1 MLSSPSLTFL
11 YQTPTIV
18 KRVRSVPRGLRN
30 GPWAGLGCNLF
41 CGWRYSSLKEHEW
54 ADTENDAEMK
64 LAPDE
69 DLMLEVRNGAGETLG
84 VLFDRY
90 HAPLYNFYAK
100 LTGDRTLSEDLV
112 QEVFLRILKY
122 RQSYQPGTPFRAW
135 IYQIARNA
143 RVDHYRK
150 TPRHIT
156 YEPEMAPPVMP
167 KDSAQQSEE
176 AELLHRAMMQMPE
189 EKREILILSRFQE
202 LKYQEIARLLGCEL
216 GTVKTRIH
224 RAIQELRQ
232 VFRQLESGVAAA
244 GTNSAV
250 AKPIPPRR
258 AGNEM

>member
-1 MLSSPSLTFL
+1 MKE
-11 YQTPTIV
+11 QE
-18 KRVRSVPRGLRN
+18 RV
-30 GPWAGLGCNLF
+30 
-41 CGWRYSSLKEHEW
+41 
-54 ADTENDAEMK
+54 DTENDQTMK

-90 HAPLYNFYAK
+90 HTPLYNFYSK

-156 YEPEMAPPVMP
+156 FEPEMAPAVMP
-167 KDSAQQSEE
+167 KDSAQHSEE
-176 AELLHRAMMQMPE
+176 AELLHRALMQMPE

-202 LKYQEIARLLGCEL
+202 LKYDEIARLLGCEL
-216 GTVKTRIH
+216 GTVKTRMH

-232 VFRQLESGVAAA
+232 TFRQLERGMIDKDKNYGV
-244 GTNSAV
+244 TKFV
-250 AKPIPPRR
+250 PPRR
-258 AGNEM
+258 AGNEV

>member
-1 MLSSPSLTFL
+1 MKE
-11 YQTPTIV
+11 Q
-18 KRVRSVPRGLRN
+18 KR
-30 GPWAGLGCNLF
+30 A
-41 CGWRYSSLKEHEW
+41 E
-54 ADTENDAEMK
+54 TENDQAMK

-90 HAPLYNFYAK
+90 HSPLFNFYSK

-156 YEPEMAPPVMP
+156 FEPEMVAPVMP
-167 KDSAQQSEE
+167 KDAAQQSEE
-176 AELLHRAMMQMPE
+176 TALLHRALMQMPE
-189 EKREILILSRFQE
+189 EKREILVLSRFQE
-202 LKYQEIARLLGCEL
+202 LRYEEIARLLGCEL

-232 VFRQLESGVAAA
+232 NFKQLERGLAPREA
-244 GTNSAV
+244 GPAMVKT
-250 AKPIPPRR
+250 IPPRR
-258 AGNEM
+258 FGNEV

>member
-1 MLSSPSLTFL
+1 MKE
-11 YQTPTIV
+11 QE
-18 KRVRSVPRGLRN
+18 R
-30 GPWAGLGCNLF
+30 AG
-41 CGWRYSSLKEHEW
+41 
-54 ADTENDAEMK
+54 TENDQTMK

-69 DLMLEVRNGAGETLG
+69 DLMLDVRNGAGETLG

-90 HAPLYNFYAK
+90 HTPLYNFYSK

-150 TPRHIT
+150 TPKHIT
-156 YEPEMAPPVMP
+156 FEPEMAPAVMP
-167 KDSAQQSEE
+167 KDSAQHSEE
-176 AELLHRAMMQMPE
+176 SELLHRAMMQMPE

-202 LKYQEIARLLGCEL
+202 LRYDEIARLLGCEL

-232 VFRQLESGVAAA
+232 TFRQLESGVINKDK
-244 GTNSAV
+244 NSGV
-250 AKPIPPRR
+250 TKFIPPRR
-258 AGNEM
+258 AGNEV

>member
-1 MLSSPSLTFL
+1 
-11 YQTPTIV
+11 
-18 KRVRSVPRGLRN
+18 
-30 GPWAGLGCNLF
+30 
-41 CGWRYSSLKEHEW
+41 
-54 ADTENDAEMK
+54 MK

-90 HAPLYNFYAK
+90 HTPLYNFYSK

-150 TPRHIT
+150 TPKHIT
-156 YEPEMAPPVMP
+156 FEPEMAPAVMP
-167 KDSAQQSEE
+167 RDSAQESEE
-176 AELLHRAMMQMPE
+176 VELLHRALLQMPE
-189 EKREILILSRFQE
+189 EKKEILILSRFQE
-202 LKYQEIARLLGCEL
+202 LRYDEIARLLGCEL

-232 VFRQLESGVAAA
+232 TFRKLESGVINKDK
-244 GTNSAV
+244 NSGV
-250 AKPIPPRR
+250 TKFVPPRR
-258 AGNEM
+258 AGNEV

>member
-1 MLSSPSLTFL
+1 M
-11 YQTPTIV
+11 
-18 KRVRSVPRGLRN
+18 
-30 GPWAGLGCNLF
+30 
-41 CGWRYSSLKEHEW
+41 KEQER
-54 ADTENDAEMK
+54 ADTENDQTMK

-69 DLMLEVRNGAGETLG
+69 DLMLDVRNGAGETLG

-90 HAPLYNFYAK
+90 HTPLYNFYSK

-150 TPRHIT
+150 TPKHIT
-156 YEPEMAPPVMP
+156 FEPEMAPAVMP
-167 KDSAQQSEE
+167 RDSAQQSEE
-176 AELLHRAMMQMPE
+176 VELLHRALLQMPV
-189 EKREILILSRFQE
+189 EKKEILILSRFQE
-202 LKYQEIARLLGCEL
+202 LRYDEIARLLGCEL

-232 VFRQLESGVAAA
+232 TFRQLESGVINKDKNP
-244 GTNSAV
+244 GVTKFV
-250 AKPIPPRR
+250 PPRR
-258 AGNEM
+258 AGNEV

>member
-1 MLSSPSLTFL
+1 M
-11 YQTPTIV
+11 
-18 KRVRSVPRGLRN
+18 
-30 GPWAGLGCNLF
+30 
-41 CGWRYSSLKEHEW
+41 KEQER
-54 ADTENDAEMK
+54 ADTEKDQAMM

-69 DLMLEVRNGAGETLG
+69 ELMLEVRDGTGETLG

-90 HAPLYNFYAK
+90 HTPLYNFYSK

-112 QEVFLRILKY
+112 QEVFLRILRY

-150 TPRHIT
+150 TPRHISF
-156 YEPEMAPPVMP
+156 EPEMAPPVMP

-176 AELLHRAMMQMPE
+176 AALLHRALMQMRE
-189 EKREILILSRFQE
+189 EKREILILRRFQE
-202 LKYQEIARLLGCEL
+202 WKYEEMARVLGCEL
-216 GTVKTRIH
+216 GTVKTRIP

-232 VFRQLESGVAAA
+232 NFKRLERGIAPREAGSAAMK
-244 GTNSAV
+244 GM
-250 AKPIPPRR
+250 PPRT

>member
-1 MLSSPSLTFL
+1 M
-11 YQTPTIV
+11 
-18 KRVRSVPRGLRN
+18 
-30 GPWAGLGCNLF
+30 
-41 CGWRYSSLKEHEW
+41 KEQER
-54 ADTENDAEMK
+54 ADAENDQVMK

-90 HAPLYNFYAK
+90 HTPLYNFYSK

-122 RQSYQPGTPFRAW
+122 RQSYQEGTPFRAW

-150 TPRHIT
+150 TPKHIT
-156 YEPEMAPPVMP
+156 FEPEMAPAVMP
-167 KDSAQQSEE
+167 KDSAQHSEE
-176 AELLHRAMMQMPE
+176 AELLHRALMQLPE

-202 LKYQEIARLLGCEL
+202 LKYDEIARLLGCEL

-224 RAIQELRQ
+224 RAIHELRQ
-232 VFRQLESGVAAA
+232 TFRQLESGAIKKDK
-244 GTNSAV
+244 NSGV
-250 AKPIPPRR
+250 AKFVPPRR
-258 AGNEM
+258 AGNEL

>member
-1 MLSSPSLTFL
+1 
-11 YQTPTIV
+11 
-18 KRVRSVPRGLRN
+18 
-30 GPWAGLGCNLF
+30 
-41 CGWRYSSLKEHEW
+41 
-54 ADTENDAEMK
+54 MK

-69 DLMLEVRNGAGETLG
+69 ELMLEVRNGAGDTLG

-150 TPRHIT
+150 TAKHIT
-156 YEPEMAPPVMP
+156 YEPEMSPPVMP
-167 KDSAQQSEE
+167 KDAAQESEE
-176 AELLHRAMMQMPE
+176 AALLHRAMMQMPE

-202 LKYQEIARLLGCEL
+202 LKYEEIARLLGCEL

-232 VFRQLESGVAAA
+232 VFRQLESGVIAKNSDSA
-244 GTNSAV
+244 GPKS
-250 AKPIPPRR
+250 IPPRR

>member
-1 MLSSPSLTFL
+1 M
-11 YQTPTIV
+11 
-18 KRVRSVPRGLRN
+18 
-30 GPWAGLGCNLF
+30 
-41 CGWRYSSLKEHEW
+41 KEQEQ
-54 ADTENDAEMK
+54 AETENDQAMK

-69 DLMLEVRNGAGETLG
+69 ELMLEVRNGAGETLG

-90 HAPLYNFYAK
+90 HGPLYNFYAK

-150 TPRHIT
+150 TPKQVSF
-156 YEPEMAPPVMP
+156 EPEMAPPVLP
-167 KDSAQQSEE
+167 KDAAQESQE
-176 AELLHRAMMQMPE
+176 AELLHHAMMQMPE

-202 LKYQEIARLLGCEL
+202 LKYEEIARLLGCEL

-232 VFRQLESGVAAA
+232 VFRQLESGAITRNPHS
-244 GTNSAV
+244 G
-250 AKPIPPRR
+250 AKWIPPRR

>member
-1 MLSSPSLTFL
+1 MRE
-11 YQTPTIV
+11 QE
-18 KRVRSVPRGLRN
+18 R
-30 GPWAGLGCNLF
+30 
-41 CGWRYSSLKEHEW
+41 
-54 ADTENDAEMK
+54 ADTENDQTMK

-90 HAPLYNFYAK
+90 HTPLYNFYSK

-150 TPRHIT
+150 SPKHIT
-156 YEPEMAPPVMP
+156 FEPEMMPPVMP
-167 KDSAQQSEE
+167 KDSAQHSEE
-176 AELLHRAMMQMPE
+176 AELLHRALMQMPE

-202 LKYQEIARLLGCEL
+202 LKYDEIARLLGCEL

-232 VFRQLESGVAAA
+232 TFHQLERGMIDKDKNSGV
-244 GTNSAV
+244 TKFV
-250 AKPIPPRR
+250 PPRR
-258 AGNEM
+258 AGNEV

>member
-1 MLSSPSLTFL
+1 MKE
-11 YQTPTIV
+11 QE
-18 KRVRSVPRGLRN
+18 R
-30 GPWAGLGCNLF
+30 AG
-41 CGWRYSSLKEHEW
+41 
-54 ADTENDAEMK
+54 TENDQTMK

-90 HAPLYNFYAK
+90 HTPLYNFYSK

-150 TPRHIT
+150 TPKHIT
-156 YEPEMAPPVMP
+156 FEPEMAPAVMP
-167 KDSAQQSEE
+167 KDSAQHSEE
-176 AELLHRAMMQMPE
+176 AELLHRALMQMPE

-202 LKYQEIARLLGCEL
+202 LRYDEIARLLGCEL

-232 VFRQLESGVAAA
+232 TFRQLESGMINKDK
-244 GTNSAV
+244 NSGV
-250 AKPIPPRR
+250 TKFIPPRR
-258 AGNEM
+258 AGNEV

>member
-1 MLSSPSLTFL
+1 M
-11 YQTPTIV
+11 
-18 KRVRSVPRGLRN
+18 
-30 GPWAGLGCNLF
+30 
-41 CGWRYSSLKEHEW
+41 KEQER
-54 ADTENDAEMK
+54 AETENDQAMK

-69 DLMLEVRNGAGETLG
+69 DLMLEVRNGSGETLG

-100 LTGDRTLSEDLV
+100 LTGDRTLSDDLV

-122 RQSYQPGTPFRAW
+122 RQSYEPGTPFRAW

-156 YEPEMAPPVMP
+156 FEPEMAPPVMP
-167 KDSAQQSEE
+167 RDSAQQLEE
-176 AELLHRAMMQMPE
+176 AELLHRALMQMPE
-189 EKREILILSRFQE
+189 EKREILVLSRFQE
-202 LKYQEIARLLGCEL
+202 LKYEEIARLLGCEL

-232 VFRQLESGVAAA
+232 TFKQLERGLAPREA
-244 GTNSAV
+244 GPAV
-250 AKPIPPRR
+250 VKSIPPRR

>member
-1 MLSSPSLTFL
+1 
-11 YQTPTIV
+11 
-18 KRVRSVPRGLRN
+18 
-30 GPWAGLGCNLF
+30 
-41 CGWRYSSLKEHEW
+41 
-54 ADTENDAEMK
+54 MK

-90 HAPLYNFYAK
+90 HGPLYNFYAK

-150 TPRHIT
+150 TPRHISF
-156 YEPEMAPPVMP
+156 EPEMAPAVMP
-167 KDSAQQSEE
+167 KDAAQESEE
-176 AELLHRAMMQMPE
+176 AALLHQAMMEMPE
-189 EKREILILSRFQE
+189 EKREILLLSRFQE
-202 LKYQEIARLLGCEL
+202 LKYEEIARLLGCEL

-224 RAIQELRQ
+224 RAIQELRLK
-232 VFRQLESGVAAA
+232 FRELERGVIAKSADSG
-244 GTNSAV
+244 T
-250 AKPIPPRR
+250 AKFIPPRR
-258 AGNEM
+258 AGNEV

>member
-1 MLSSPSLTFL
+1 M
-11 YQTPTIV
+11 
-18 KRVRSVPRGLRN
+18 
-30 GPWAGLGCNLF
+30 
-41 CGWRYSSLKEHEW
+41 KEQER
-54 ADTENDAEMK
+54 ADTENDQTMK

-69 DLMLEVRNGAGETLG
+69 DLMLDVRNGAGETLG

-90 HAPLYNFYAK
+90 HTPLYNFYSK

-150 TPRHIT
+150 TPKHIT
-156 YEPEMAPPVMP
+156 FEPEMAPAVMP
-167 KDSAQQSEE
+167 RDSAQQSEE
-176 AELLHRAMMQMPE
+176 VELLHRALLQMPDR
-189 EKREILILSRFQE
+189 KKEILILSRFQE
-202 LKYQEIARLLGCEL
+202 LRYDEIARLLGCEL

-232 VFRQLESGVAAA
+232 TFRQLESGVINKDK
-244 GTNSAV
+244 NSGV
-250 AKPIPPRR
+250 TKFVPPRR
-258 AGNEM
+258 AGNEV

>member
-1 MLSSPSLTFL
+1 M
-11 YQTPTIV
+11 
-18 KRVRSVPRGLRN
+18 
-30 GPWAGLGCNLF
+30 
-41 CGWRYSSLKEHEW
+41 KEQER
-54 ADTENDAEMK
+54 ADTENDQTMK

-90 HAPLYNFYAK
+90 HTPLYNFYSK

-122 RQSYQPGTPFRAW
+122 RQSYQEGTPFRAW

-150 TPRHIT
+150 TPKHIT
-156 YEPEMAPPVMP
+156 FEPEMAPAVMP
-167 KDSAQQSEE
+167 KDSAQHSEE
-176 AELLHRAMMQMPE
+176 AELLHRALMQLPE

-202 LKYQEIARLLGCEL
+202 LKYDEIARLLGCEL

-224 RAIQELRQ
+224 RAIHELRQ
-232 VFRQLESGVAAA
+232 TFRQLESGAINKDK
-244 GTNSAV
+244 NSGV
-250 AKPIPPRR
+250 AKFVPPRR
-258 AGNEM
+258 AGNEL

>member
-1 MLSSPSLTFL
+1 M
-11 YQTPTIV
+11 
-18 KRVRSVPRGLRN
+18 
-30 GPWAGLGCNLF
+30 
-41 CGWRYSSLKEHEW
+41 KEQER
-54 ADTENDAEMK
+54 ADTENDQAMM

-69 DLMLEVRNGAGETLG
+69 ELMLEVRDGTGETLG

-90 HAPLYNFYAK
+90 HKPLYNFYSK

-150 TPRHIT
+150 TPKHIT
-156 YEPEMAPPVMP
+156 FEPEMAPAVMP
-167 KDSAQQSEE
+167 KDEAQKSQE
-176 AELLHRAMMQMPE
+176 AELLHRALMQMPE

-202 LKYQEIARLLGCEL
+202 LKYDEIARLLGCEL

-232 VFRQLESGVAAA
+232 NFRHLESGRIDEDR
-244 GTNSAV
+244 NSGV
-250 AKPIPPRR
+250 TKFVPPRR
-258 AGNEM
+258 AGNEV